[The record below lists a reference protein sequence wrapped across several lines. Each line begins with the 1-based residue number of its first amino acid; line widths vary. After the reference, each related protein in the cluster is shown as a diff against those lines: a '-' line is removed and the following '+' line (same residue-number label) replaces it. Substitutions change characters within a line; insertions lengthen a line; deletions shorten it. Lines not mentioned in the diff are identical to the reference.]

1 MSDLEQ
7 RYQRDTKCEKLKI
20 CKNNIHGYFVEVRS
34 NIQLPSDVFIYHQ
47 SLKDKTR
54 YKTKELRE
62 LERKIN
68 QAESRIIQYELS
80 IYNKFC
86 NQITKQYYISLIRS
100 SHSLAELDVTVG
112 LSYLAIQNNYVKPQ
126 LTESKELE
134 IIGGRHPV
142 LDYKL
147 NQKNSIRQFQMND
160 LTLNTPPNS
169 IIIYYFIII

>member
-1 MSDLEQ
+1 M
-7 RYQRDTKCEKLKI
+7 RI
-20 CKNNIHGYFVEVRS
+20 CKNSIHGYFVEVKS
-34 NIQLPSDVFIYHQ
+34 NISLPSDVFTFHQ

-54 YKTKELRE
+54 YKTKELRD

-68 QAESRIIQYELS
+68 QAESKIIQFEISVYQ
-80 IYNKFC
+80 KFC
-86 NQITKQYYISLIRS
+86 NEITKQYYISLIRS

-112 LSYLAIQNNYVKPQ
+112 LSFLAIQNNYTKPQ
-126 LTESKELE
+126 LTDSKELE

-147 NQKNSIRQFQMND
+147 NQKNSPRQFQMND

-169 IIIYYFIII
+169 IYIYLNIFIL